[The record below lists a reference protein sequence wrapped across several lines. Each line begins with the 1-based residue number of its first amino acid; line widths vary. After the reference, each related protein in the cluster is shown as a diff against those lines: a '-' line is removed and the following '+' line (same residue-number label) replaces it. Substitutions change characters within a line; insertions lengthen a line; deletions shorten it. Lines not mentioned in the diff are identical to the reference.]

1 MQLFPLHHPV
11 FTLKE
16 LLVVLVLHAHAHR
29 RLNAQRLGDLYTVQ
43 IDGSGRFSLSDSDA
57 QVIKLK

>member
-1 MQLFPLHHPV
+1 MQLVLLHHPV

-43 IDGSGRFSLSDSDA
+43 IDGSGRFSLPDA

>member
-1 MQLFPLHHPV
+1 MQLVLLHHPV

-43 IDGSGRFSLSDSDA
+43 IDGSGRFSLSDA

>member
-1 MQLFPLHHPV
+1 MQLFLLHHPV

-29 RLNAQRLGDLYTVQ
+29 RLNAQRLGDLYTVEFR
-43 IDGSGRFSLSDSDA
+43 SMEVVASRYLMR
-57 QVIKLK
+57 K

>member
-43 IDGSGRFSLSDSDA
+43 IDGSGRFSLSDA

>member
-1 MQLFPLHHPV
+1 MQLFLLRHPV
-11 FTLKE
+11 FTLKGSSPFTWS
-16 LLVVLVLHAHAHR
+16 ARAPTR
-29 RLNAQRLGDLYTVQ
+29 RLNAQRVEDLYTVQ